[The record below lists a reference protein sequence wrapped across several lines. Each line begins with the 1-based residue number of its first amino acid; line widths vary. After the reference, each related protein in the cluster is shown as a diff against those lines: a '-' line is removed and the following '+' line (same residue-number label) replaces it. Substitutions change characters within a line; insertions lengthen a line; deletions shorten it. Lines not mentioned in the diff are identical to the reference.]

1 VKLSLIRF
9 LTLTNDRDMQNGI
22 QLRAG
27 WKDAIVGSI
36 ASSQAPKQQQSS
48 SSPSGAIGLG
58 SRGVPTYI
66 FSQGYGDVVAQLLL
80 QGGAGGEAARL
91 PPSLRII
98 SNFFRAGPDGTVR
111 AFSKPLVHSG

>member
-1 VKLSLIRF
+1 
-9 LTLTNDRDMQNGI
+9 MQNGI
-22 QLRAG
+22 QLRSG
-27 WKDAIVGSI
+27 WKEAIVGS
-36 ASSQAPKQQQSS
+36 AATTSS
-48 SSPSGAIGLG
+48 SSTPKPPSQQQQGGGGTAMGLG

-80 QGGAGGEAARL
+80 QGGAGGDAAAGRL

-111 AFSKPLVHSG
+111 AFSKPLVHSKYALFA